1 MGITRHDDPA
11 VHVDEERVPAGPAE
25 LPVRSWIRT
34 LGRTVRETKRDNLPD
49 LAAGLTYYALLSI
62 FPMLLAV
69 LSILGLF
76 GESAT
81 RPLINNLREL
91 APGPARETVITA
103 VENLQRSQGAA
114 GVLFVVSLAGAL
126 WSASRYIAAFMRA
139 ANVIY
144 EVDEGRP
151 IWKKI
156 PVRLGMTV
164 VLAIALVAA
173 TLAVVVTGDLA
184 GQAGDLLGLDDTAV
198 TVWNLAKWPVAI
210 VLVALLLALLY
221 WAAPNVRHPG
231 FRWLTPGAVL
241 AIVVWVAGSAA
252 LTIYLASFSSYNRT
266 YGTLAGV
273 IIFLVWLWLTN
284 LGVLLGAQL
293 NAELER
299 GRQIEGGL
307 PPDEEPFLEHRDTRS
322 WAAGPEPRDAE
333 TWGPPTT
340 ASPPRT
346 RRAPCLHRR
355 RTRDLGHQHRRDR
368 HLRRCSSG

>member
-1 MGITRHDDPA
+1 
-11 VHVDEERVPAGPAE
+11 
-25 LPVRSWIRT
+25 
-34 LGRTVRETKRDNLPD
+34 VRETKRDNLTD
-49 LAAGLTYYALLSI
+49 LAAALTYYALLSI

-81 RPLINNLREL
+81 RPLIDNLREL
-91 APGPARETVITA
+91 APGPARDTVITA

-184 GQAGDLLGLDDTAV
+184 RQVGDLLGLADRAV
-198 TVWNLAKWPVAI
+198 TVWTWAKWPVAI

-231 FRWLTPGAVL
+231 FRWLTPGAGL
-241 AIVVWVAGSAA
+241 AIVVWVAGSVGF
-252 LTIYLASFSSYNRT
+252 TIYLANFSSYNRT
-266 YGTLAGV
+266 YGALAGV

-307 PPDEEPFLEHRDTRS
+307 PPDEEPFLEHRDTKKLGR
-322 WAAGPEPRDAE
+322 GP
-333 TWGPPTT
+333 
-340 ASPPRT
+340 
-346 RRAPCLHRR
+346 
-355 RTRDLGHQHRRDR
+355 
-368 HLRRCSSG
+368 

>member
-1 MGITRHDDPA
+1 MDDP
-11 VHVDEERVPAGPAE
+11 VGQVDEERVPKGPAG
-25 LPVRSWIRT
+25 LPVRSWFGT
-34 LGRTVRETKRDNLPD
+34 LGRTVRETKRDNLTD
-49 LAAGLTYYALLSI
+49 LAAALTYYALLSI

-81 RPLINNLREL
+81 RPLIDNLREL
-91 APGPARETVITA
+91 SPGPARDTVITA

-114 GVLFVVSLAGAL
+114 GVLFVIGVAGAL

-151 IWKKI
+151 IWKKL
-156 PVRLGMTV
+156 PLRLGMTV
-164 VLAIALVAA
+164 VLAVALVAA
-173 TLAVVVTGDLA
+173 TVAVAVTGDLA
-184 GQAGDLLGLDDTAV
+184 SQAGDLLGLGDTAV
-198 TVWNLAKWPVAI
+198 TVWNFAKWPVAI

-241 AIVVWVAGSAA
+241 AIVVWIAGSVGF
-252 LTIYLASFSSYNRT
+252 TIYLANFSSYNRT
-266 YGTLAGV
+266 YGALAGV

-284 LGVLLGAQL
+284 VGVLLGAEL

-307 PPDEEPFLEHRDTRS
+307 PPDEEPFLEHRDTKKLGS
-322 WAAGPEPRDAE
+322 GP
-333 TWGPPTT
+333 
-340 ASPPRT
+340 
-346 RRAPCLHRR
+346 
-355 RTRDLGHQHRRDR
+355 
-368 HLRRCSSG
+368 

>member
-1 MGITRHDDPA
+1 
-11 VHVDEERVPAGPAE
+11 
-25 LPVRSWIRT
+25 
-34 LGRTVRETKRDNLPD
+34 
-49 LAAGLTYYALLSI
+49 
-62 FPMLLAV
+62 MLLAV

-81 RPLINNLREL
+81 RPLIDNLREL
-91 APGPARETVITA
+91 APGPARDTVITA

-114 GVLFVVSLAGAL
+114 GILFVVSLAGAL

-173 TLAVVVTGDLA
+173 TLAVAVTGDLA
-184 GQAGDLLGLDDTAV
+184 GQAGELLGLDDTAV
-198 TVWNLAKWPVAI
+198 TVWNFAKWPVAI

-241 AIVVWVAGSAA
+241 AIVVWVAGSVGF
-252 LTIYLASFSSYNRT
+252 TIYLANFSSYNRT
-266 YGTLAGV
+266 YGTIAGV

-307 PPDEEPFLEHRDTRS
+307 PADEEPFLEHRDTKKLGR
-322 WAAGPEPRDAE
+322 GP
-333 TWGPPTT
+333 
-340 ASPPRT
+340 
-346 RRAPCLHRR
+346 
-355 RTRDLGHQHRRDR
+355 
-368 HLRRCSSG
+368 

>member
-1 MGITRHDDPA
+1 VGITDYDDPA
-11 VHVDEERVPAGPAE
+11 VQVDEDRVPAGPTE
-25 LPVRSWIRT
+25 LRAGSWIRT
-34 LGRTVRETKRDNLPD
+34 LGRTVRETKRDNLTD
-49 LAAGLTYYALLSI
+49 LAAGLTYYALLTI

-81 RPLINNLREL
+81 RPLIDNLREL
-91 APGPARETVITA
+91 APGPARDTVITA

-114 GVLFVVSLAGAL
+114 GVLFVVGLAAAL
-126 WSASRYIAAFMRA
+126 WSASRYVAAFMRA

-156 PVRLGMTV
+156 PVRLGLTV
-164 VLAIALVAA
+164 VLALAMVAA

-184 GQAGDLLGLDDTAV
+184 GQAGELLGLDDTAV
-198 TVWNLAKWPVAI
+198 TVWNFAKWPAAI

-241 AIVVWVAGSAA
+241 AIVVWVAGSVGF
-252 LTIYLASFSSYNRT
+252 TIYLANFGSYNRT

-307 PPDEEPFLEHRDTRS
+307 PADEEPFLEHRDTKKLGR
-322 WAAGPEPRDAE
+322 GP
-333 TWGPPTT
+333 
-340 ASPPRT
+340 
-346 RRAPCLHRR
+346 
-355 RTRDLGHQHRRDR
+355 
-368 HLRRCSSG
+368 

>member
-1 MGITRHDDPA
+1 MGITRHDDPV
-11 VHVDEERVPAGPAE
+11 VHVDEERAPAGPAG
-25 LPVRSWIRT
+25 LPARSWMRT
-34 LGRTVRETKRDNLPD
+34 LGRTVRETKRDNLTD

-81 RPLINNLREL
+81 RPLIDNLREL
-91 APGPARETVITA
+91 APGSARDTVITA

-114 GVLFVVSLAGAL
+114 GVLFVISLAGAL

-139 ANVIY
+139 SNVIY

-184 GQAGDLLGLDDTAV
+184 SQAGELLGLGDTAV
-198 TVWNLAKWPVAI
+198 TVWNFAKWPAAV

-241 AIVVWVAGSAA
+241 AIVVWVAGSVGF
-252 LTIYLASFSSYNRT
+252 TIYLANFSSYNRT

-307 PPDEEPFLEHRDTRS
+307 PPDEEPFLEHRDTKKLGR
-322 WAAGPEPRDAE
+322 GP
-333 TWGPPTT
+333 
-340 ASPPRT
+340 
-346 RRAPCLHRR
+346 
-355 RTRDLGHQHRRDR
+355 
-368 HLRRCSSG
+368 

>member
-1 MGITRHDDPA
+1 VDITRHDDPA
-11 VHVDEERVPAGPAE
+11 IDVDEGRVPAGPAE
-25 LPVRSWIRT
+25 LPARSWIRT
-34 LGRTVRETKRDNLPD
+34 LGRTARETKRDNLTD
-49 LAAGLTYYALLSI
+49 LAAGLTYYALLSV

-69 LSILGLF
+69 LSVLGLF
-76 GESAT
+76 GDSAT
-81 RPLINNLREL
+81 RPLIDNLREL
-91 APGPARETVITA
+91 APGPARDTVITA

-114 GVLFVVSLAGAL
+114 GLLFVLGLAGAL

-164 VLAIALVAA
+164 VLALALVAA

-198 TVWNLAKWPVAI
+198 TVWNFAKWPVAI

-241 AIVVWVAGSAA
+241 AIIVWVAGSVGF
-252 LTIYLASFSSYNRT
+252 TIYLANFSSYNRT
-266 YGTLAGV
+266 YGALAGV

-307 PPDEEPFLEHRDTRS
+307 PPDEEPFLEHRDTKKLGR
-322 WAAGPEPRDAE
+322 GP
-333 TWGPPTT
+333 
-340 ASPPRT
+340 
-346 RRAPCLHRR
+346 
-355 RTRDLGHQHRRDR
+355 
-368 HLRRCSSG
+368 

>member
-1 MGITRHDDPA
+1 MGITRHDDPV
-11 VHVDEERVPAGPAE
+11 VHVDEERAPAGPAG
-25 LPVRSWIRT
+25 LPARSWMRT
-34 LGRTVRETKRDNLPD
+34 LGRTVRETKRDNLTD

-81 RPLINNLREL
+81 RPLIDNLREL
-91 APGPARETVITA
+91 APGSARDTVITA

-114 GVLFVVSLAGAL
+114 GVLFVISLAGAL

-184 GQAGDLLGLDDTAV
+184 SQAGELLGLGDTAV
-198 TVWNLAKWPVAI
+198 TVWNFAKWPAAV

-241 AIVVWVAGSAA
+241 AIVVWVAGSVGF
-252 LTIYLASFSSYNRT
+252 TIYLANFSSYNRT

-307 PPDEEPFLEHRDTRS
+307 PPDEEPFLEHRDTKKLGR
-322 WAAGPEPRDAE
+322 GP
-333 TWGPPTT
+333 
-340 ASPPRT
+340 
-346 RRAPCLHRR
+346 
-355 RTRDLGHQHRRDR
+355 
-368 HLRRCSSG
+368 

>member
-1 MGITRHDDPA
+1 VHITRYDDPA
-11 VHVDEERVPAGPAE
+11 IHVDERRAPAGPAG
-25 LPVRSWIRT
+25 LPAGSWIRT
-34 LGRTVRETKRDNLPD
+34 LGRTVRETKRDNLTD
-49 LAAGLTYYALLSI
+49 LAAGLTYYSLLSI

-81 RPLINNLREL
+81 RPLIDNLREL
-91 APGPARETVITA
+91 APGTARDTVITA
-103 VENLQRSQGAA
+103 VENLERNQGAA
-114 GVLFVVSLAGAL
+114 GVLFLISLAGAL

-144 EVDEGRP
+144 EVEEGRP

-164 VLAIALVAA
+164 ILAIALVAA

-184 GQAGDLLGLDDTAV
+184 GQVGDLLGLDETAV
-198 TVWNLAKWPVAI
+198 AVWNIAKWPVAT
-210 VLVALLLALLY
+210 VLVAVLLALLY

-241 AIVVWVAGSAA
+241 AIVVWVVGSVGF
-252 LTIYLASFSSYNRT
+252 TIYLANFSSYNRT

-307 PPDEEPFLEHRDTRS
+307 PPDEEPFLEHRDTTKLGR
-322 WAAGPEPRDAE
+322 GP
-333 TWGPPTT
+333 
-340 ASPPRT
+340 
-346 RRAPCLHRR
+346 
-355 RTRDLGHQHRRDR
+355 
-368 HLRRCSSG
+368 

>member
-1 MGITRHDDPA
+1 VGITRDDDPA
-11 VHVDEERVPAGPAE
+11 VHVDEERVPAGPAG
-25 LPVRSWIRT
+25 LPARSWIGT
-34 LGRTVRETKRDNLPD
+34 LGRTVRETKRDNLTD

-81 RPLINNLREL
+81 RPLIDNLREL
-91 APGPARETVITA
+91 APGAARDTVITA

-114 GVLFVVSLAGAL
+114 GVLFVVSVAGAL

-151 IWKKI
+151 IWKKL

-184 GQAGDLLGLDDTAV
+184 SQAGDLLGLGDTAV
-198 TVWNLAKWPVAI
+198 TVWTWAKWPVAV

-241 AIVVWVAGSAA
+241 AIVVWVAGSVGF
-252 LTIYLASFSSYNRT
+252 TIYLANFSSYNRT

-307 PPDEEPFLEHRDTRS
+307 PPDEEPFLEHRDTKKLGR
-322 WAAGPEPRDAE
+322 GP
-333 TWGPPTT
+333 
-340 ASPPRT
+340 
-346 RRAPCLHRR
+346 
-355 RTRDLGHQHRRDR
+355 
-368 HLRRCSSG
+368 

>member
-1 MGITRHDDPA
+1 VGITRYHDPA
-11 VHVDEERVPAGPAE
+11 IHVDEERAPAGPAA

-81 RPLINNLREL
+81 RPLIDNLREL
-91 APGPARETVITA
+91 APGPARDTVIAA

-114 GVLFVVSLAGAL
+114 GVLFVIGLAGAL

-139 ANVIY
+139 SNVIY

-151 IWKKI
+151 IWKKLPI
-156 PVRLGMTV
+156 RLALTV
-164 VLAIALVAA
+164 VLAIALVAT
-173 TLAVVVTGDLA
+173 TLAVVLTGDLA
-184 GQAGDLLGLDDTAV
+184 SHAGDLLGLDDTAV
-198 TVWNLAKWPVAI
+198 TVWNWAKWPVAI

-231 FRWLTPGAVL
+231 FRWLTPGAAF
-241 AIVVWVAGSAA
+241 AIVVWVAGS
-252 LTIYLASFSSYNRT
+252 LGFTIYLANFSSYNRT

-307 PPDEEPFLEHRDTRS
+307 PPDEEPFLEHRDTKKLGR
-322 WAAGPEPRDAE
+322 GP
-333 TWGPPTT
+333 
-340 ASPPRT
+340 
-346 RRAPCLHRR
+346 
-355 RTRDLGHQHRRDR
+355 
-368 HLRRCSSG
+368 

>member
-1 MGITRHDDPA
+1 MNDPVVA
-11 VHVDEERVPAGPAE
+11 HVDEERVPAGPGE
-25 LPVRSWIRT
+25 LTARSWTST
-34 LGRTVRETKRDNLPD
+34 LGRTVRETKRDNLTD
-49 LAAGLTYYALLSI
+49 LGAGLTYYALLSI

-76 GESAT
+76 GDSAT
-81 RPLINNLREL
+81 RPLIDNLREL
-91 APGPARETVITA
+91 APGSARDTVITA

-114 GVLFVVSLAGAL
+114 GVLFVVSVAGAL

-151 IWKKI
+151 IWKKL
-156 PVRLGMTV
+156 PVRLGLTV

-184 GQAGDLLGLDDTAV
+184 SQVGDLLGLGDTAV
-198 TVWNLAKWPVAI
+198 TVWNWAKWPVAI

-231 FRWLTPGAVL
+231 FRWLTPGAAL
-241 AIVVWVAGSAA
+241 AIVIWVAGSVGF
-252 LTIYLASFSSYNRT
+252 TIYLANFDSYNKT

-284 LGVLLGAQL
+284 LGVLLGAEF

-307 PPDEEPFLEHRDTRS
+307 PPDEEPFLDHRDTKKLGR
-322 WAAGPEPRDAE
+322 GP
-333 TWGPPTT
+333 
-340 ASPPRT
+340 
-346 RRAPCLHRR
+346 
-355 RTRDLGHQHRRDR
+355 
-368 HLRRCSSG
+368 

>member
-1 MGITRHDDPA
+1 MNDPA
-11 VHVDEERVPAGPAE
+11 VHVDEERAPAGPAE
-25 LPVRSWIRT
+25 LPARSWIRT
-34 LGRTVRETKRDNLPD
+34 LGRTVRETKRDNLTD

-81 RPLINNLREL
+81 RPLIDNLREL
-91 APGPARETVITA
+91 APGPARDTVITA

-114 GVLFVVSLAGAL
+114 GLLFVVSLAGAL

-151 IWKKI
+151 IWKKL

-173 TLAVVVTGDLA
+173 ALAVVVTGDLA
-184 GQAGDLLGLDDTAV
+184 GQAGELLGLGDTAV
-198 TVWNLAKWPVAI
+198 TVWNWAKWPVAI

-241 AIVVWVAGSAA
+241 AIVIWVAGSVGF
-252 LTIYLASFSSYNRT
+252 TIYLANFSSYNET
-266 YGTLAGV
+266 YGALAGV
-273 IIFLVWLWLTN
+273 IIFLVWLWITN

-307 PPDEEPFLEHRDTRS
+307 SPDEEPFLEHRDTKKLGR
-322 WAAGPEPRDAE
+322 GP
-333 TWGPPTT
+333 
-340 ASPPRT
+340 
-346 RRAPCLHRR
+346 
-355 RTRDLGHQHRRDR
+355 
-368 HLRRCSSG
+368 

>member
-11 VHVDEERVPAGPAE
+11 VHVDEERAPAGPAG
-25 LPVRSWIRT
+25 LPARSWIST
-34 LGRTVRETKRDNLPD
+34 VGRTVRETKRDNLTD

-81 RPLINNLREL
+81 RPLIDNLREL
-91 APGPARETVITA
+91 APGPARDSVIAA

-114 GVLFVVSLAGAL
+114 GVLFVVGLAGAL

-184 GQAGDLLGLDDTAV
+184 SQAGELLGLDDTAV
-198 TVWNLAKWPVAI
+198 TVWNFAKWPVAI

-231 FRWLTPGAVL
+231 FRWLTPGALL
-241 AIVVWVAGSAA
+241 AILIWVAGSVGF
-252 LTIYLASFSSYNRT
+252 TIYLANFSSYNRT

-307 PPDEEPFLEHRDTRS
+307 PPDEEPFLEHRDTRK
-322 WAAGPEPRDAE
+322 
-333 TWGPPTT
+333 
-340 ASPPRT
+340 
-346 RRAPCLHRR
+346 
-355 RTRDLGHQHRRDR
+355 LGH
-368 HLRRCSSG
+368 GP

>member
-1 MGITRHDDPA
+1 
-11 VHVDEERVPAGPAE
+11 
-25 LPVRSWIRT
+25 
-34 LGRTVRETKRDNLPD
+34 VRETKRDNLTD

-81 RPLINNLREL
+81 RPLIDNLREL
-91 APGPARETVITA
+91 APGPARDTVITA

-114 GVLFVVSLAGAL
+114 GVLFVVSVAGAL

-173 TLAVVVTGDLA
+173 TVAVVVTGDLA
-184 GQAGDLLGLDDTAV
+184 RQVGDLLGLADRAV
-198 TVWNLAKWPVAI
+198 TVWTWAKWPVAI

-231 FRWLTPGAVL
+231 FRWLTPGAGL
-241 AIVVWVAGSAA
+241 AIVVWVAGSAGF
-252 LTIYLASFSSYNRT
+252 TIYLANFSSYNRT
-266 YGTLAGV
+266 YGALAGV

-307 PPDEEPFLEHRDTRS
+307 PPDEEPFLEHRDTKTLGR
-322 WAAGPEPRDAE
+322 GP
-333 TWGPPTT
+333 
-340 ASPPRT
+340 
-346 RRAPCLHRR
+346 
-355 RTRDLGHQHRRDR
+355 
-368 HLRRCSSG
+368 

>member
-1 MGITRHDDPA
+1 VGITRYHDPA
-11 VHVDEERVPAGPAE
+11 IHVDEERAPAGPAA

-81 RPLINNLREL
+81 RPLIDNLREL
-91 APGPARETVITA
+91 APGPARDTVITA

-114 GVLFVVSLAGAL
+114 GVLFVIGLAGAL

-139 ANVIY
+139 SNVIY

-151 IWKKI
+151 IWKKLPI
-156 PVRLGMTV
+156 RLALTV

-184 GQAGDLLGLDDTAV
+184 SQAGDLLGLDDTAV
-198 TVWNLAKWPVAI
+198 TVWNWAKWPVAI

-231 FRWLTPGAVL
+231 FRWLTPGAAF
-241 AIVVWVAGSAA
+241 AIVVWVAGS
-252 LTIYLASFSSYNRT
+252 LGFTIYLANFSSYNRT

-307 PPDEEPFLEHRDTRS
+307 PPDEEPFLEHRDTKKLGR
-322 WAAGPEPRDAE
+322 GP
-333 TWGPPTT
+333 
-340 ASPPRT
+340 
-346 RRAPCLHRR
+346 
-355 RTRDLGHQHRRDR
+355 
-368 HLRRCSSG
+368 

>member
-1 MGITRHDDPA
+1 
-11 VHVDEERVPAGPAE
+11 
-25 LPVRSWIRT
+25 
-34 LGRTVRETKRDNLPD
+34 VRETKRDNLTD

-81 RPLINNLREL
+81 RPLIDNLREL
-91 APGPARETVITA
+91 APGSARDTVITA

-114 GVLFVVSLAGAL
+114 GVLFVISLAGAL

-184 GQAGDLLGLDDTAV
+184 SQAGELLGLGDTAV
-198 TVWNLAKWPVAI
+198 TVWNFAKWPAAV

-241 AIVVWVAGSAA
+241 AIVVWVAGSVGF
-252 LTIYLASFSSYNRT
+252 TIYLANFSSYNRT

-307 PPDEEPFLEHRDTRS
+307 PPDEEPFLEHRDTKKLGR
-322 WAAGPEPRDAE
+322 GP
-333 TWGPPTT
+333 
-340 ASPPRT
+340 
-346 RRAPCLHRR
+346 
-355 RTRDLGHQHRRDR
+355 
-368 HLRRCSSG
+368 

>member
-1 MGITRHDDPA
+1 
-11 VHVDEERVPAGPAE
+11 
-25 LPVRSWIRT
+25 
-34 LGRTVRETKRDNLPD
+34 VRETKRDNLTD
-49 LAAGLTYYALLSI
+49 LAASLTYYARLSI

-81 RPLINNLREL
+81 RPLIDNLREL
-91 APGPARETVITA
+91 APGPARDTVITA

-114 GVLFVVSLAGAL
+114 GVLFVVSVAGAL

-173 TLAVVVTGDLA
+173 TVAVVVTGDLA
-184 GQAGDLLGLDDTAV
+184 RQVGDLLGLADRAV
-198 TVWNLAKWPVAI
+198 TVWTWAKWPVAI

-231 FRWLTPGAVL
+231 FRWLTPGAGL
-241 AIVVWVAGSAA
+241 AIVVWVAGSAGF
-252 LTIYLASFSSYNRT
+252 TIYLANFSSYNRT
-266 YGTLAGV
+266 YGALAGV

-307 PPDEEPFLEHRDTRS
+307 PPDEEPFLEHRDTKKLGR
-322 WAAGPEPRDAE
+322 GP
-333 TWGPPTT
+333 
-340 ASPPRT
+340 
-346 RRAPCLHRR
+346 
-355 RTRDLGHQHRRDR
+355 
-368 HLRRCSSG
+368 

>member
-1 MGITRHDDPA
+1 MNEPV
-11 VHVDEERVPAGPAE
+11 VHVDEERVPAGPGE
-25 LPVRSWIRT
+25 LTARSWTST
-34 LGRTVRETKRDNLPD
+34 LGRTVRETKRDNLTD

-81 RPLINNLREL
+81 RPLIDNLREL
-91 APGPARETVITA
+91 APGSARDTVITA

-114 GVLFVVSLAGAL
+114 GVLFVVSVAGAL
-126 WSASRYIAAFMRA
+126 WSASRYVAAFMRA

-151 IWKKI
+151 IWKKL
-156 PVRLGMTV
+156 PVRLGLTV

-184 GQAGDLLGLDDTAV
+184 SQVGDLLGLGDTAV
-198 TVWNLAKWPVAI
+198 TLWNWAKWPVAI

-241 AIVVWVAGSAA
+241 AIVIWVAGSVGF
-252 LTIYLASFSSYNRT
+252 TIYLANFDSYNKT

-273 IIFLVWLWLTN
+273 IIFLVWLWITN
-284 LGVLLGAQL
+284 LGVLLGAEL

-307 PPDEEPFLEHRDTRS
+307 PPDEEPFLEHRDTKKLGR
-322 WAAGPEPRDAE
+322 GP
-333 TWGPPTT
+333 
-340 ASPPRT
+340 
-346 RRAPCLHRR
+346 
-355 RTRDLGHQHRRDR
+355 
-368 HLRRCSSG
+368 

>member
-1 MGITRHDDPA
+1 
-11 VHVDEERVPAGPAE
+11 
-25 LPVRSWIRT
+25 
-34 LGRTVRETKRDNLPD
+34 VRETKRDNLTD

-81 RPLINNLREL
+81 RPLIDNLREL
-91 APGPARETVITA
+91 APGPARDTVITA

-114 GVLFVVSLAGAL
+114 GVLFVVSLAAAL
-126 WSASRYIAAFMRA
+126 WSASRYVAAFMRA

-156 PVRLGMTV
+156 PVRLGLTV
-164 VLAIALVAA
+164 VLALAMVAA

-184 GQAGDLLGLDDTAV
+184 GQAGELLGLDDTAV
-198 TVWNLAKWPVAI
+198 TVWNFAKWPAAI

-241 AIVVWVAGSAA
+241 AIVVWVAGSVGF
-252 LTIYLASFSSYNRT
+252 TIYLANFSSYNRT

-307 PPDEEPFLEHRDTRS
+307 PADEEPFLEHRDTKKLGR
-322 WAAGPEPRDAE
+322 GP
-333 TWGPPTT
+333 
-340 ASPPRT
+340 
-346 RRAPCLHRR
+346 
-355 RTRDLGHQHRRDR
+355 
-368 HLRRCSSG
+368 

>member
-1 MGITRHDDPA
+1 VGITRYHDPA
-11 VHVDEERVPAGPAE
+11 IHVDEERAPAGPAA

-81 RPLINNLREL
+81 RPLIDNLREL
-91 APGPARETVITA
+91 APGPARDTVITA

-114 GVLFVVSLAGAL
+114 GVLFVIGLAGAL

-139 ANVIY
+139 SNVIY

-151 IWKKI
+151 IWKKLPI
-156 PVRLGMTV
+156 RLALTV

-184 GQAGDLLGLDDTAV
+184 SQAGDLLGLDDTAV
-198 TVWNLAKWPVAI
+198 TVWNWAKWPVAI

-221 WAAPNVRHPG
+221 CAAPNVRHPG
-231 FRWLTPGAVL
+231 FRWLTPGAAF
-241 AIVVWVAGSAA
+241 AIVVWVAGS
-252 LTIYLASFSSYNRT
+252 LGFTIYLANFSSYNRT

-307 PPDEEPFLEHRDTRS
+307 PPDEEPFLEHRDTKNLGR
-322 WAAGPEPRDAE
+322 GP
-333 TWGPPTT
+333 
-340 ASPPRT
+340 
-346 RRAPCLHRR
+346 
-355 RTRDLGHQHRRDR
+355 
-368 HLRRCSSG
+368 

>member
-1 MGITRHDDPA
+1 VGITDYDDPA
-11 VHVDEERVPAGPAE
+11 VQVDEERVPAGPTE
-25 LPVRSWIRT
+25 LRAGSWART
-34 LGRTVRETKRDNLPD
+34 LGRTVRETKRDNLTD

-81 RPLINNLREL
+81 RPLIDNLREL
-91 APGPARETVITA
+91 APGPARDTVITA

-114 GVLFVVSLAGAL
+114 GVLFVVSLAAAL
-126 WSASRYIAAFMRA
+126 WSASRYVAAFMRA

-156 PVRLGMTV
+156 PVRLGLTV
-164 VLAIALVAA
+164 VLALAMVAA

-184 GQAGDLLGLDDTAV
+184 GQAGELLGLDDTAV
-198 TVWNLAKWPVAI
+198 TVWNFAKWPAAI

-241 AIVVWVAGSAA
+241 AIVVWVAGSVGF
-252 LTIYLASFSSYNRT
+252 TIYLANFSSYNRT

-307 PPDEEPFLEHRDTRS
+307 PADEEPFLEHRDTKKLGR
-322 WAAGPEPRDAE
+322 GP
-333 TWGPPTT
+333 
-340 ASPPRT
+340 
-346 RRAPCLHRR
+346 
-355 RTRDLGHQHRRDR
+355 
-368 HLRRCSSG
+368 

>member
-1 MGITRHDDPA
+1 VGITRYHDPA
-11 VHVDEERVPAGPAE
+11 IHVDEERAPAGPAA

-81 RPLINNLREL
+81 RPLIDNLREL
-91 APGPARETVITA
+91 APGPARDTVITA

-114 GVLFVVSLAGAL
+114 GVLFVIGLAGAL

-139 ANVIY
+139 SNVIY

-151 IWKKI
+151 IWKKLPI
-156 PVRLGMTV
+156 RLALTV

-184 GQAGDLLGLDDTAV
+184 SQAGDLLGLDDTAV
-198 TVWNLAKWPVAI
+198 TVWNWAKWPVAI

-231 FRWLTPGAVL
+231 FRWLTPGAAF
-241 AIVVWVAGSAA
+241 AIVVWVAGS
-252 LTIYLASFSSYNRT
+252 LGFTIYLANFSSYNRT

-307 PPDEEPFLEHRDTRS
+307 PPDEEPFLEHRDTKNLGR
-322 WAAGPEPRDAE
+322 GP
-333 TWGPPTT
+333 
-340 ASPPRT
+340 
-346 RRAPCLHRR
+346 
-355 RTRDLGHQHRRDR
+355 
-368 HLRRCSSG
+368 

>member
-1 MGITRHDDPA
+1 MGITRHNDPA
-11 VHVDEERVPAGPAE
+11 VHVDEERAPAGPAG
-25 LPVRSWIRT
+25 LPARSWMRT
-34 LGRTVRETKRDNLPD
+34 LGRTVRETKRDNLTD

-81 RPLINNLREL
+81 RPLIDNLREL
-91 APGPARETVITA
+91 APGSARDTVITA

-114 GVLFVVSLAGAL
+114 GVLFVISLAGAL

-184 GQAGDLLGLDDTAV
+184 SQAGELLGLGDTAV
-198 TVWNLAKWPVAI
+198 TVWNFAKWPAAV

-241 AIVVWVAGSAA
+241 AIVVWVAGSVGF
-252 LTIYLASFSSYNRT
+252 TIYLANFSSYNRT

-307 PPDEEPFLEHRDTRS
+307 PPDEEPFLEHRDTKKLGR
-322 WAAGPEPRDAE
+322 GP
-333 TWGPPTT
+333 
-340 ASPPRT
+340 
-346 RRAPCLHRR
+346 
-355 RTRDLGHQHRRDR
+355 
-368 HLRRCSSG
+368 

>member
-1 MGITRHDDPA
+1 MNEPV
-11 VHVDEERVPAGPAE
+11 VHVDEERVPAGPGE
-25 LPVRSWIRT
+25 LTARSWTST
-34 LGRTVRETKRDNLPD
+34 LGRTVRETKRDNLTD

-81 RPLINNLREL
+81 RPLIDNLREL
-91 APGPARETVITA
+91 APGSARDTVITA

-114 GVLFVVSLAGAL
+114 GVLFVVSVAGAL
-126 WSASRYIAAFMRA
+126 WSASRYVAAFMRA

-151 IWKKI
+151 IWKKL
-156 PVRLGMTV
+156 PVRLGLTV

-184 GQAGDLLGLDDTAV
+184 SQVGDLLGLGDTAV
-198 TVWNLAKWPVAI
+198 TLWNWAKWPVAI

-241 AIVVWVAGSAA
+241 AIVIWVAGSVGF
-252 LTIYLASFSSYNRT
+252 TIYLANFDSYNKT

-273 IIFLVWLWLTN
+273 IIFLVWLWITN
-284 LGVLLGAQL
+284 LGVLLGAEF
-293 NAELER
+293 NA
-299 GRQIEGGL
+299 
-307 PPDEEPFLEHRDTRS
+307 
-322 WAAGPEPRDAE
+322 
-333 TWGPPTT
+333 
-340 ASPPRT
+340 
-346 RRAPCLHRR
+346 
-355 RTRDLGHQHRRDR
+355 
-368 HLRRCSSG
+368 

>member
-1 MGITRHDDPA
+1 
-11 VHVDEERVPAGPAE
+11 
-25 LPVRSWIRT
+25 
-34 LGRTVRETKRDNLPD
+34 VRETKRDNLPD

-81 RPLINNLREL
+81 RPLIDNLREL
-91 APGPARETVITA
+91 APGPARDTVITA

-114 GVLFVVSLAGAL
+114 GILFVVSLAGAL

-173 TLAVVVTGDLA
+173 TLAVAVTGDLA
-184 GQAGDLLGLDDTAV
+184 RQVGDLLGLDDTAV
-198 TVWNLAKWPVAI
+198 TVWNFAKWPVAI
-210 VLVALLLALLY
+210 VLVVLLLALLY

-241 AIVVWVAGSAA
+241 AIVVWVAGSVGF
-252 LTIYLASFSSYNRT
+252 TIYLANFSSYNKT
-266 YGTLAGV
+266 YGTIAGV
-273 IIFLVWLWLTN
+273 IILLVWLWVTN

-307 PPDEEPFLEHRDTRS
+307 PADEEPFLEHRDTTNLGR
-322 WAAGPEPRDAE
+322 GP
-333 TWGPPTT
+333 
-340 ASPPRT
+340 
-346 RRAPCLHRR
+346 
-355 RTRDLGHQHRRDR
+355 
-368 HLRRCSSG
+368 